1 MSYRIH
7 TNRLYI
13 GPVMTSRI
21 LVVEDDK
28 RLAATLERV
37 LTAEGHQVE
46 LVGDGLEALRRARE
60 QPFDLVVLDIM
71 LPSLDGV
78 GVCRRL
84 RATGQV
90 PILLLT
96 ALGGTDERVRGLDA
110 GADDYLVKPFAYEEL
125 LARVRALRRRA
136 GPHDHLRFADLLLEP
151 QSRGAWRGK
160 RSLTLTATEFDLL
173 QHFLRH
179 PRQVLTREQLFDAV
193 WKGEPESDN
202 VVAVYIGYLRQ
213 KLEEGG
219 EPRLLH
225 TIRGSG
231 YALRE

>member
-1 MSYRIH
+1 M
-7 TNRLYI
+7 
-13 GPVMTSRI
+13 VTSRI
-21 LVVEDDK
+21 LVVEDDT

-125 LARVRALRRRA
+125 LARVRALLRRS
-136 GPHDHLRFADLLLEP
+136 GPHDDLRFADLLLEP
-151 QSRGAWRGK
+151 ASRGAWRGR
-160 RSLTLTATEFDLL
+160 RSMTLTATEFELL
-173 QHFLRH
+173 RHFMRH
-179 PRQVLTREQLFDAV
+179 PRQVLTREQLLQEV
-193 WKGEPESDN
+193 WKDEPESDN
-202 VVAVYIGYLRQ
+202 VVAVYVGYLRQ
-213 KLEEGG
+213 KLEDGG

-225 TIRGSG
+225 TVRGAG

>member
-1 MSYRIH
+1 VVS
-7 TNRLYI
+7 
-13 GPVMTSRI
+13 SRI
-21 LVVEDDK
+21 LVVEDDA

-37 LTAEGHQVE
+37 LIAEGHQVE
-46 LVGDGLEALRRARE
+46 VVGDGLVALRRARE

-78 GVCRRL
+78 DVCRRL

-125 LARVRALRRRA
+125 LARVRALQRRI
-136 GPHDHLRFADLLLEP
+136 GPNDHLRFADLLLEP

-160 RSLTLTATEFDLL
+160 RSMTLTATEFDLL

-179 PRQVLTREQLFDAV
+179 PRQVLTREQLLDAV
-193 WKGEPESDN
+193 WNGETESDN
-202 VVAVYIGYLRQ
+202 VVAVYVGYLRQ

-219 EPRLLH
+219 EARLLH
-225 TIRGSG
+225 TVRGSG

>member
-1 MSYRIH
+1 M
-7 TNRLYI
+7 T
-13 GPVMTSRI
+13 TSRI
-21 LVVEDDK
+21 LVVEDDA

-37 LTAEGHQVE
+37 LVAEGHGVE
-46 LVGDGLEALRRARE
+46 VVGDGLQALRRARE
-60 QPFDLVVLDIM
+60 QPFDIVVLDIM

-84 RATGQV
+84 RAISAQV

-96 ALGGTDERVRGLDA
+96 ALGGTDERVKGLDA

-125 LARVRALRRRA
+125 LARVRALLRRA
-136 GPHDHLRFADLLLEP
+136 GPHDDLRFADLLLEP
-151 QSRGAWRGK
+151 ASRGAWRGK
-160 RSLTLTATEFDLL
+160 RSMTLTATEFELL
-173 QHFLRH
+173 RQFMRH
-179 PRQVLTREQLFDAV
+179 PRQVLTREQLLQEV
-193 WKGEPESDN
+193 WNDEPESDN

-213 KLEEGG
+213 KLEDGG

-225 TIRGSG
+225 TIRGAG